1 MSVEAILSAYGDTRT
16 CTHVRTLTCTYS
28 LTYAHMHITLR
39 NDNKTKTFCFP
50 WPNSW
55 HYGGVALCVLRSLC
69 VQELLDLAYS
79 TLSEAASSSPQC
91 AVQMFYTVRNVFELF
106 CSVVPTYHA
115 HSLANFPQFTGNRY
129 SSTFQLLS
137 SFSTPSLPN
146 PLPHSKP
153 PPQQCAVWPTSLN
166 LQVIKQSLC

>member
-1 MSVEAILSAYGDTRT
+1 MIHAHAHMCAHSHAH
-16 CTHVRTLTCTYS
+16 THS

-39 NDNKTKTFCFP
+39 NNNKKPKTFCFP

-55 HYGGVALCVLRSLC
+55 HYSGVALCVLRSLC

-91 AVQMFYTVRNVFELF
+91 AVQMFYTVRNIFELF

-129 SSTFQLLS
+129 SSTLGTAPFS
-137 SFSTPSLPN
+137 SSPVSPPPPLPN
-146 PLPHSKP
+146 PP
-153 PPQQCAVWPTSLN
+153 PPPTPPLPRGQPGQ
-166 LQVIKQSLC
+166 LTPVHR